1 MGWGPLVGGSGTRSR
16 ALRTVPVGPGCAG
29 VSRYEEDGGWRL
41 GRAATEERERERE
54 SERESLHSDRRPGLA
69 PLAKKEFFFLSS
81 EKSKQAG
88 DFFLLFLSLV
98 VLFLLLRSGSR
109 RCVLDPRL
117 FFEASAVVLGR
128 LQTDQRKTKTKST
141 HGCPVFLHSF
151 CTSRSVRSR
160 PIVTASKERPSPPT
174 RSTSS
179 VS

>member
-1 MGWGPLVGGSGTRSR
+1 MFRQVELEREIEVGGR
-16 ALRTVPVGPGCAG
+16 LRIRRERDPVP
-29 VSRYEEDGGWRL
+29 EDGGSPEDL
-41 GRAATEERERERE
+41 GALPAVFLMLLFSMFENL
-54 SERESLHSDRRPGLA
+54 S
-69 PLAKKEFFFLSS
+69 EFFFLSS